1 LLQTFKIPRG
11 GVVSYSDLAKKT
23 GKRNAAR
30 AVGRVMAANP
40 FPLIIPCHRVIRADG
55 KLGGFGGGLE
65 MKKNLLEKEGILY
78 TSKEKFI

>member
-1 LLQTFKIPRG
+1 
-11 GVVSYSDLAKKT
+11 
-23 GKRNAAR
+23 
-30 AVGRVMAANP
+30 MAANP